1 MINKEALEYLVE
13 LGIKE
18 DPIVDLP
25 QGTFTKERLTRVT
38 EPKAETLIVSTL
50 TGLVDYIKS
59 NIDTLPEKLLIQV
72 KSHKE
77 VALYSPLNVDRDRE
91 EYIRV
96 EAILP
101 NNVVYDRFLSTEQF
115 NIMLQSSFVDVGTK
129 STLLKYTGLVQDEA
143 VKTTGDD
150 GVSQQVTVKTGV
162 ASVGQAIVPNPVEL
176 APYRTFPEVEQPISK
191 FIFRMQ
197 EGPKAAIFEADG
209 GAWINKAILNIK
221 GYLQEQL
228 KELENI
234 KLYDEDQDLLDDVL
248 IEIHQ
253 AIEMC
258 NIYSNILSG
267 TMDAFAS
274 VISNNLNIVMKVLTV
289 ITIVMAIP
297 NIIFSFY
304 GMNVAGLPFPQWW
317 FPTGLAIVACIIATI
332 IFIKKD
338 MFH

>member
-143 VKTTGDD
+143 VKT
-150 GVSQQVTVKTGV
+150 GV

-234 KLYDEDQDLLDDVL
+234 K
-248 IEIHQ
+248 
-253 AIEMC
+253 
-258 NIYSNILSG
+258 
-267 TMDAFAS
+267 
-274 VISNNLNIVMKVLTV
+274 
-289 ITIVMAIP
+289 
-297 NIIFSFY
+297 
-304 GMNVAGLPFPQWW
+304 
-317 FPTGLAIVACIIATI
+317 IIA
-332 IFIKKD
+332 
-338 MFH
+338 